1 MYMCDQYVP
10 MTYTDA
16 QIGFELSAYTVEEED
31 EAVQIC
37 VSINQ
42 PFSGTV
48 TATVSTIGQ
57 SAQGK
62 SLCTL
67 RAGCKL
73 LPCSLLGHC
82 YYFH

>member
-1 MYMCDQYVP
+1 MTIIDNTPHSIHNSTDQYVP

-37 VSINQ
+37 VSVNQ

-67 RAGCKL
+67 RAG
-73 LPCSLLGHC
+73 
-82 YYFH
+82 